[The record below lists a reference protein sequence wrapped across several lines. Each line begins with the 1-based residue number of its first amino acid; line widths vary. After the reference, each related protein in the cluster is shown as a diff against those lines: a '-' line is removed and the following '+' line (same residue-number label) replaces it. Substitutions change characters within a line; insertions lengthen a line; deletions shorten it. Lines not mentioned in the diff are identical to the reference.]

1 MLPSADRILVVDH
14 RLVVRAEAAFD
25 NLKAVVLENV
35 GPKAPTTISVARTS
49 CRRGGSLSQGAV
61 VSAQK
66 IEDQKIAAVA
76 LVAAHR

>member
-35 GPKAPTTISVARTS
+35 GPKCSDNNKPGAHVVDVAELCLRAPS
-49 CRRGGSLSQGAV
+49 
-61 VSAQK
+61 
-66 IEDQKIAAVA
+66 
-76 LVAAHR
+76 